1 MIRPRVLAL
10 AVAALAAACTE
21 DPSAPPAT
29 GALTACAVEAVSW
42 LPNPDDL
49 SIPLGL
55 TCLPRSVDLD
65 AAAAGTQAECSVFT
79 DDEVLVACDA
89 TDDLARPCYRF
100 APELDVGCLDG
111 GRAIVMEC
119 GTQVTAARWVTV
131 ECVAAC
137 S

>member
-1 MIRPRVLAL
+1 MDRRF
-10 AVAALAAACTE
+10 AVAALAVALAACAE
-21 DPSAPPAT
+21 DPGDP
-29 GALTACAVEAVSW
+29 GAEEITACAVQAVSW
-42 LPNPDDL
+42 LPSPDEA

-89 TDDLARPCYRF
+89 TDGLARPCYRF
-100 APELDVGCLDG
+100 APELDVGCVDD
-111 GRAIVMEC
+111 GRAIVMDC

-131 ECVAAC
+131 ECVTAC

>member
-1 MIRPRVLAL
+1 MIRPLAIAAL
-10 AVAALAAACTE
+10 AVALAACAE
-21 DPSAPPAT
+21 DPSDQTEAE
-29 GALTACAVEAVSW
+29 LTACAVHAVSW
-42 LPNPDDL
+42 LPSPDEA
-49 SIPLGL
+49 SVPLAL

-79 DDEVLVACDA
+79 DDEVLVACDD
-89 TDDLARPCYRF
+89 TDGLARPCYRF
-100 APELDVGCLDG
+100 APELDVGCIDD

-131 ECVAAC
+131 ECVTTC